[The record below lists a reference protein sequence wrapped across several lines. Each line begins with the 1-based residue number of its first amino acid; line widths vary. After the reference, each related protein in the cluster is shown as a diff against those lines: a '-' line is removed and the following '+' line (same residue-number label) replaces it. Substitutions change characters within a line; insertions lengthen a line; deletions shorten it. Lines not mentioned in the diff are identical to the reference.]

1 MIDLKDGRIGMRDE
15 SGKIVI
21 YPTHFAT
28 GGIWN
33 RKNYPTPTTTWFGE
47 NRRYFYVLPIN
58 VARITEDLREE
69 LLNLTVKL
77 VTKPAPKVIKESIPG
92 DEE

>member
-1 MIDLKDGRIGMRDE
+1 MIDLKDGRIGMRDA

-28 GGIWN
+28 GGVWN

-47 NRRYFYVLPIN
+47 NRDYFYVLPIN

-69 LLNLTVKL
+69 LLKITQKS
-77 VTKPAPKVIKESIPG
+77 TSKPAPKVSKEVVLG